1 MKIASKRAKYR
12 HLLMLLLA
20 LPTILTAQSD
30 LSKNITVAAERP
42 GAYLPLLHGKR
53 VGVVANQ
60 TSLVHQQHLVDFLL
74 SNQVQ
79 VKKVFAPEHGFR
91 GQASAGETIK
101 DGKDAQT
108 GLPVISLY
116 GKNKKPTAQQLA
128 DLDVLLFDI
137 QDVGVRFYTYIST
150 LSYLMEAAAEN
161 NKKVLVLDRPNPNGY
176 YVDGPVLEPEYQSF
190 VGLHPIP
197 VVHGLTVGEY
207 AKMVNGEGWLANGL
221 TCDLEVIKCSNYDHN
236 RAYDL
241 PVKPSPNLP
250 NELAVALYPSL
261 ALFEGTNV
269 SVGRGTDLPFQQVGA
284 PWFTDSNTF
293 FIPRDMP
300 GAMNPPYEGEK
311 CLGFNLQEFARY
323 YLRGF
328 GELYLFWLQQA
339 YKMAPEK
346 DKFFNNY
353 FNLLAGNK
361 ALQEQIKAGTSLED
375 IRKSWEPELM
385 KYKLLREK
393 YLLYP

>member
-20 LPTILTAQSD
+20 MPMFLNAQSD

-42 GAYLPLLHGKR
+42 GAYLPLLYGKR

-60 TSLVHQQHLVDFLL
+60 TSMVGKQHLVDFLL
-74 SNQVQ
+74 SNEVG

-91 GQASAGETIK
+91 GEASAGETIK
-101 DGKDAQT
+101 DGKDAKT

-128 DLDVLLFDI
+128 DLDVLLYDI

-150 LSYLMEAAAEN
+150 LSYVMEAAAES
-161 NKKVLVLDRPNPNGY
+161 NKKVVVLDRPNPNGY
-176 YVDGPVLEPEYQSF
+176 YVDGPVLQPEYRSF

-197 VVHGLTVGEY
+197 VVHGLTMGEY
-207 AKMVNGEGWLANGL
+207 AAMVNGEGWLARGVQ
-221 TCDLEVIKCSNYDHN
+221 CDLEVVKCSNYDHS
-236 RAYDL
+236 REYQL

-284 PWFTDSNTF
+284 PWFTDSNTY
-293 FIPRDMP
+293 FIPSDRP

-323 YLRGF
+323 YLHGF

-339 YKMAPEK
+339 YKMAPSK
-346 DKFFNNY
+346 DDFFNSY

-361 ALQEQIKAGTSLED
+361 ELQEQIKAGVALDD
-375 IRKSWEPELM
+375 IRKSWEPELL

>member
-12 HLLMLLLA
+12 QLLVLLLA
-20 LPTILTAQSD
+20 LPMFLNAQSD
-30 LSKNITVAAERP
+30 LSKEITVAAERP

-60 TSLVHQQHLVDFLL
+60 TSMVGSQHLVDFLL
-74 SNQVQ
+74 SNQINL
-79 VKKVFAPEHGFR
+79 KKVFAPEHGFR
-91 GQASAGETIK
+91 GEASAGETIK
-101 DGKDAQT
+101 DGKDSKT

-116 GKNKKPTAQQLA
+116 GNNKKPTAQQIA
-128 DLDVLLFDI
+128 DVDVLLFDV

-150 LSYLMEAAAEN
+150 LSYVMEAAAEN
-161 NKKVLVLDRPNPNGY
+161 NKKVVVLDRPNPNGY
-176 YVDGPVLEPEYQSF
+176 YVDGPVLEPKYSSF
-190 VGLHPIP
+190 VGLHPVPI
-197 VVHGLTVGEY
+197 VHGMTVGEY
-207 AKMVNGEGWLANGL
+207 AKMVNGEGWLSKGL
-221 TCDLEVIKCSNYDHN
+221 KCDLEVVKCSNYD
-236 RAYDL
+236 RSREYDL

-269 SVGRGTDLPFQQVGA
+269 SIGRGTDLPFQQVGA
-284 PWFTDSNTF
+284 PWFTDSNTHF
-293 FIPRDMP
+293 TPQDRP

-339 YKMAPEK
+339 YQMAPNKEA
-346 DKFFNNY
+346 FFNNY
-353 FNLLAGNK
+353 FNLLAGNST
-361 ALQEQIKAGTSLED
+361 LQEQIKSGASLAD
-375 IRKSWEPELM
+375 IHQSWEPELA
-385 KYKLLREK
+385 KYKVMRQK